1 MIDQKQIEK
10 TIKRIDTLLKSQ
22 AIYNYM
28 LELMDVRSFMIKR
41 LPLKRK
47 KRELYDKIRPEIRS
61 KDARKSMQ
69 LSLQIQA
76 KEKAELLSLLKNNS
90 LSRYQATMH
99 VLIDYGVYVNVTNF
113 ERNLRKINTP
123 QPYKCTSQQSM
134 VKVPADKIK
143 DYTTY

>member
-113 ERNLRKINTP
+113 ERNLRKINAS